1 MRCPACPVPPDVD
14 CRAAAVSPNACRL
27 VVREAGRRDTP
38 GRGYWTDRVLA
49 ASGVG
54 TDNLTD
60 RPENSGLLNTRG
72 GWPDKRPTSAV
83 VRTLATESRVRDF
96 HDPPARD
103 RPSAR
108 QSLDRLAIVKQC
120 EHRTQQDHCGC
131 SGIAACA
138 LGKGRDG
145 QVSIQEC
152 LECVAEKGG
161 AG

>member
-1 MRCPACPVPPDVD
+1 VPPDRD
-14 CRAAAVSPNACRL
+14 CRHDAVSPNACRL

-38 GRGYWTDRVLA
+38 GRGYWTDRVLM
-49 ASGVG
+49 ASGLG
-54 TDNLTD
+54 S
-60 RPENSGLLNTRG
+60 RTRE
-72 GWPDKRPTSAV
+72 S
-83 VRTLATESRVRDF
+83 LARVRVV
-96 HDPPARD
+96 HEPPARD

-131 SGIAACA
+131 SGIATCA
-138 LGKGRDG
+138 LGKGRNG

-152 LECVAEKGG
+152 MECVAETER

>member
-1 MRCPACPVPPDVD
+1 MRCPACPVPPDRD
-14 CRAAAVSPNACRL
+14 CRAADVSPNACRL

-38 GRGYWTDRVLA
+38 GRGYWTDRVLM

-60 RPENSGLLNTRG
+60 RPGIAGLLNTRG
-72 GWPDKRPTSAV
+72 GWSDKRPTSAV
-83 VRTLATESRVRDF
+83 VRVE
-96 HDPPARD
+96 
-103 RPSAR
+103 RPRPTAR

-131 SGIAACA
+131 SGIATCA
-138 LGKGRDG
+138 LGKGRNG

-152 LECVAEKGG
+152 MECVAETER